1 MRVTE
6 LCPSPH
12 LEAMDL
18 GDEIGASAVVTV
30 DRVELKTVGAEQVR
44 KGVVFFKEF
53 ERGMVINKT
62 NSRTI
67 AGLYGSNTDEWIGE
81 RITIY
86 RSETSFQNR
95 TVPCIR
101 VKDTVPAAE
110 VAVTAKQAKQAKRA

>member
-18 GDEIGASAVVTV
+18 GDEIGASAVVTI

-67 AGLYGSNTDEWIGE
+67 AGLYGSNTDDWIGE

-110 VAVTAKQAKQAKRA
+110 VATAGKKAKR

>member
-18 GDEIGASAVVTV
+18 GDEIGSSAVVTIN
-30 DRVELKTVGAEQVR
+30 RVEVKTVGAEQVK
-44 KGVVFFKEF
+44 KGVVFFAEF
-53 ERGMVINKT
+53 DRGMVINKT

-67 AGLYGSNTDEWIGE
+67 AGLYGSNTDDWIGE
-81 RITIY
+81 KITIY

-101 VKDTVPAAE
+101 VKDSVPAE
-110 VAVTAKQAKQAKRA
+110 QPVAPKKKGKA